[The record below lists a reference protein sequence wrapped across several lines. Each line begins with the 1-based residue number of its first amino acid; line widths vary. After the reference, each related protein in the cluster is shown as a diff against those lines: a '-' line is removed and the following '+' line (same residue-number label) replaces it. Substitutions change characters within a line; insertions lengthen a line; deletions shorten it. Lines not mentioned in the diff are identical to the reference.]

1 MSREINNSEYRQK
14 VIKELLAQLHAGT
27 PVENVKALF
36 RESFQNVSAQEIAQA
51 ENQLIADG
59 LPPEEIRDLCDIH
72 ASVFEGSIEE
82 IHRPQ
87 DHSDPSKLPGHPAH
101 TLLAE
106 NQALHTLIEE
116 TIRPR
121 LEEYR
126 QSPGVQQLQALKQ
139 AFEPLQ
145 QLHIHYLKKENLLFP
160 YLEQHGITA
169 PPKVMWGVDDDIR
182 AAVKEALRLLSESGS
197 DAERTVR
204 MVELAL
210 TKATEM
216 IFKEEN
222 ILLPMMLEIFTQ
234 EEWEKIAQESGGLG
248 YFLIPAPPAWQPE
261 ASASEAPALGDSAP
275 TAMVML
281 PTGQLKPEELSG
293 LLDALPVDITF
304 VDKDD
309 TVKYFSQG
317 SERIFPRT
325 KAIIGRKVVNCHP
338 PASMPI
344 VEGILADFKAGQ
356 KDHEDF
362 WLPLHGK
369 FILIRYYAVRSPQ
382 GEYLGALEVT
392 QDIAPIQ
399 RITGEKR
406 LVSNT

>member
-14 VIKELLAQLHAGT
+14 VIKELLAQLHAGR
-27 PVENVKALF
+27 PADDVKALF
-36 RESFQNVSAQEIAQA
+36 KESFQNVSAQEIAQA

-82 IHRPQ
+82 IHRP
-87 DHSDPSKLPGHPAH
+87 SDPSKIPGHPAH

-106 NQALHTLIEE
+106 NQALKALMDE
-116 TIRPR
+116 TIRPQ
-121 LEEYR
+121 LEAYR
-126 QSPGVQQLQALKQ
+126 QTPGAQQLQALRA

-145 QLHIHYLKKENLLFP
+145 HLHIHYLKKENLLFP
-160 YLEQHGITA
+160 YLEQHGVTA

-182 AAVKEALRLLSESGS
+182 AAVKEVQRLLSEPVS
-197 DAERTVR
+197 DTERILR
-204 MVELAL
+204 MVEFAL

-222 ILLPMMLEIFTQ
+222 ILLPMMVEIFTPG
-234 EEWEKIAQESGGLG
+234 EWAKIAQESGSLG
-248 YFLIPAPPAWQPE
+248 YCLIPEPPAWQPE
-261 ASASEAPALGDSAP
+261 APVQETPSFTEAAP

-293 LLDALPVDITF
+293 LLNALPVDITF

-309 TVKYFSQG
+309 TVKYFSEG
-317 SERIFPRT
+317 TERIFPRT
-325 KAIIGRKVVNCHP
+325 RAIIGRKVVNCHP

-344 VEGILADFKAGQ
+344 VEKILADFKSGQ

-362 WLPLHGK
+362 WLSLHGK

-406 LVSNT
+406 LVSNE